1 MRVPWRAVPVG
12 IALSGL
18 FGGGLQGQVPGL
30 PTRVEP
36 KVVPPM
42 QVPFGPGERLDYD
55 VKLGFL
61 GKKGEGYMAV
71 VGLDSVR
78 GRLTYH
84 VEMAIE
90 GGLIWKQVDDQY
102 QSWFDVTNLA
112 TLRFIQD
119 VDELSYERYR
129 YYDIYPL
136 EKKYER
142 RDVDDSGPIPTS
154 EPLDDVSFF
163 YFVRTL
169 PLEVGQEYS
178 FDRYFKESGNP
189 VVLRVLR
196 KDTVQV
202 PAGTFPTIVVQ
213 PLIKTSGLFGQ
224 GGEAQLY
231 FSDDEHRYLVLM
243 TSKVPLVGHL
253 SLHLRKINPGT
264 VLTGEAWK
272 GGEPS
277 GSVP

>member
-1 MRVPWRAVPVG
+1 MRVWLRANALVIVLTGLVG
-12 IALSGL
+12 GALH
-18 FGGGLQGQVPGL
+18 GQVPNL
-30 PTRVEP
+30 PTQVEP

-42 QVPFGPGERLDYD
+42 PVPFGPGERLDYD

-84 VEMAIE
+84 VEMAIK
-90 GGLIWKQVDDQY
+90 GGLLWTQVNDQY

-112 TLRFIQD
+112 TLRFIQN

-129 YYDIYPL
+129 YYEIFPQ
-136 EKKYER
+136 EKRYER

-169 PLEVGQEYS
+169 PLEVGKEYT

-202 PAGTFPTIVVQ
+202 PAGRFPTIVVQ

-253 SLHLRKINPGT
+253 SLHLRKITPGT
-264 VLTGEAWK
+264 VLSGVEWENGK
-272 GGEPS
+272 PS
-277 GSVP
+277 GSSP